1 MSFLGVC
8 AKCGDQKDV
17 VAPVATGSEQAQL
30 DEEMKSLLKSLPE
43 RKRRTFVRF
52 MTKKNDE
59 VLPNKEELLKKL
71 DALNV
76 ADDEDEFSDEES
88 DHSLE

>member
-1 MSFLGVC
+1 MAFLGVC

-17 VAPVATGSEQAQL
+17 VAPTATDSEQAQL

-52 MTKKNDE
+52 MNKKNDE
-59 VLPNKEELLKKL
+59 ASPSKEELLNKL
-71 DALNV
+71 ETLKV
-76 ADDEDEFSDEES
+76 ADDEDGFTDEES
-88 DHSLE
+88 DDSLE